1 MFKSVG
7 ELGQVLNRLR
17 LIPPEQ
23 FDACVAELRSGRPD
37 DLLQLLE
44 KKHLLTSYQ
53 ASVLGRGRTD
63 GLVLGGYK
71 LMYKNASGSFAR
83 VYRACGI
90 DDGRMVGLKVLRD
103 RWAKDPRQ
111 VAQFRREAELCMK
124 LRHKN
129 IVPIYDVGSEN
140 GFHYFTMEFVEG
152 GNLRDFIRIR
162 GKLSPVEAT
171 RTTLDMAEGLDH
183 ALSRGMSH
191 RDLKL
196 TNVLMNTQGVAKLVD
211 FGLAGDH
218 SDSGVA
224 ASDIDG
230 VDRALEYATLERGTG
245 GPDNDPRTDLY
256 FLGAIYYELLT
267 GVPPYPPT
275 SSRAERRKLSRYTS
289 VRPLRSVEPNVP
301 RSIAEIIE
309 RLMKIDADLRYQTPG
324 EILPELRAVLEELA
338 APPANGRPAGANGP
352 PAPGGAAAPADVPA
366 RTADATDT
374 VMFIESRID
383 QQDVL
388 REYFSKRG
396 FRVLVLSDSRRG
408 LLRLASDPPDCVVL
422 MGRSIGDE
430 IAAVFRDALAAV
442 NGKPVACIAVLSENQ
457 ARLAAELATSPT
469 ARVLVQPIRLREL
482 RSQVQRAVRRSRGGP
497 RAKGT

>member
-7 ELGQVLNRLR
+7 ELGQVLSRLR
-17 LIPPEQ
+17 LIQPEQ
-23 FDACVAELRSGRPD
+23 FDACVAELRSGRPE

-53 ASVLGRGRTD
+53 ASVLSRGRTE

-71 LMYKNASGSFAR
+71 LLYKNASGSFAR
-83 VYRACGI
+83 VYRACAV

-103 RWAKDPRQ
+103 RWAKDARQ

-162 GKLSPVEAT
+162 GKLSPAEAT
-171 RTTLDMAEGLDH
+171 RTVLDMAEGLEH

-196 TNVLMNTQGVAKLVD
+196 TNVLMSTQGVAKLVD

-218 SDSGVA
+218 SVSAAA

-245 GPDNDPRTDLY
+245 APDNDPRTDLY

-275 SSRAERRKLSRYTS
+275 RSRDERKKLARYTS
-289 VRPLRSVEPNVP
+289 IRPLRSVEPNVP
-301 RSIAEIIE
+301 RSIAEIVE

-324 EILPELRAVLEELA
+324 EVISDLQAVPAELA
-338 APPANGRPAGANGP
+338 GNRPAGESASGSRPASQAPAASGP
-352 PAPGGAAAPADVPA
+352 PAESLN
-366 RTADATDT
+366 T
-374 VMFIESRID
+374 VMFIESRVD

-396 FRVLVLSDSRRG
+396 FRVLVLSDPRRG
-408 LLRLASDPPDCVVL
+408 LSRLKSDPPDCVVL

-430 IAAVFRDALAAV
+430 IVDVYREALSAV
-442 NGKPVACIAVLSENQ
+442 NGRPIACIAVLAEKQ
-457 ARLAAELATSPT
+457 ARLTGEFQTSPA

-482 RSQVQRAVRRSRGGP
+482 RGQVLRALKRSRA
-497 RAKGT
+497 AK